1 MLKKPPASDET
12 IRSSDDVAV
21 LDAIKLFDCL
31 EPCQHENIE
40 EYISNNELPRINSRN
55 EISVIPAND
64 AVYWR
69 SSSSQMFDSQDV
81 LFGRGGG
88 TNKHVGNIKFRKLA
102 GEYKFEY
109 RNAPTKARK
118 TQISTLVLEKVY
130 SYGGRFLEQ
139 NKESNQWEDT
149 PKKRARTKVAQ
160 ILR

>member
-1 MLKKPPASDET
+1 L
-12 IRSSDDVAV
+12 
-21 LDAIKLFDCL
+21 
-31 EPCQHENIE
+31 NITLIFTHILLIIE
-40 EYISNNELPRINSRN
+40 FFRFMI
-55 EISVIPAND
+55 
-64 AVYWR
+64 
-69 SSSSQMFDSQDV
+69 
-81 LFGRGGG
+81 
-88 TNKHVGNIKFRKLA
+88 TRKLA